1 MQQTVW
7 QNLFIQKQDIL
18 HLPGME
24 STNMK

>member
-18 HLPGME
+18 YLPGME